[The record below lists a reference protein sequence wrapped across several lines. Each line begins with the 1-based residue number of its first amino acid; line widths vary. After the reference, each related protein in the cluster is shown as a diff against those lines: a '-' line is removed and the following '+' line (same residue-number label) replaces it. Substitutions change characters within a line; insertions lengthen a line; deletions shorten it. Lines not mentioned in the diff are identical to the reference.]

1 MRFRLLGAE
10 PKLQPLLP
18 LATGIILYAACH
30 LTHANP
36 YLAAFSAGAVLAHV
50 SPEAKASFEPL
61 GEALAELA
69 KFAALLVFGALLTP
83 QLFGDLSLGG
93 YAAVVLAIFLIRPA
107 SLLLS
112 LLGTGISRR
121 EKLVAAWFGPKGFA
135 SVVYGLLVLQS
146 GIPQAE
152 QAFTL
157 IAVCIAFSIIAHS
170 STDVP
175 IARAF
180 DVEDLAGIPD
190 GSDDTDAPTAHV
202 TTSTLGNRRTVND
215 WHSWAAIV
223 VFVGAYALIISEKI
237 HRVAVALG
245 GAGLMLAI
253 GATDDVSAFYSED
266 SGIDW
271 NVIFLLMGMMM
282 IVGVLKKTGMFEYLA
297 IWAVKRARAQP
308 FRVMAMLVVITAV
321 ASALL
326 DNVTTVL
333 LIAPV
338 TLLVCERLALPA
350 APFLIAEVMASNI
363 GGTATLVGDPPNI
376 IIASRA
382 GLTFNDFLVHLAPLS
397 AVLVVVLVAAVPG
410 DVPQD
415 LRLRRGPRRRDHGP
429 GGARGHQGPAAA
441 GPGPGRAG
449 PGGGGLRPAPGAALR
464 AQHRRA
470 ARRRAARRRL
480 HGRDRATSWP
490 RSSGPRWPSSPG
502 LFIMIGGLIDTGVI
516 GEISKALADAIGDNE
531 LGGSMTLLGA
541 SAVLSGIVDNIPY
554 VATMAPITSDLVH
567 NMGGASDHVM
577 WWALALGADL
587 GGNATA
593 IGASANVVVLGI
605 AERNRQ
611 PITFWQFTKYGLI
624 VTAVTVAISLGY
636 VWLRYFA
643 LG

>member
-1 MRFRLLGAE
+1 M
-10 PKLQPLLP
+10 
-18 LATGIILYAACH
+18 
-30 LTHANP
+30 
-36 YLAAFSAGAVLAHV
+36 
-50 SPEAKASFEPL
+50 
-61 GEALAELA
+61 
-69 KFAALLVFGALLTP
+69 
-83 QLFGDLSLGG
+83 
-93 YAAVVLAIFLIRPA
+93 
-107 SLLLS
+107 
-112 LLGTGISRR
+112 
-121 EKLVAAWFGPKGFA
+121 
-135 SVVYGLLVLQS
+135 
-146 GIPQAE
+146 
-152 QAFTL
+152 
-157 IAVCIAFSIIAHS
+157 
-170 STDVP
+170 
-175 IARAF
+175 
-180 DVEDLAGIPD
+180 
-190 GSDDTDAPTAHV
+190 
-202 TTSTLGNRRTVND
+202 ND
-215 WHSWAAIV
+215 WHSWAAIA

-266 SGIDW
+266 SGVDW

-297 IWAVKRARAQP
+297 IWSVKKAKAQP

-350 APFLIAEVMASNI
+350 APFLIAEVFASNI

-382 GLTFNDFLVHLAPLS
+382 GLTFNDFLVHLAPL
-397 AVLVVVLVAAVPG
+397 AVLLVVVLVALCRVMF
-410 DVPQD
+410 
-415 LRLRRGPRRRDHGP
+415 RRFFVYDED
-429 GGARGHQGPAAA
+429 
-441 GPGPGRAG
+441 
-449 PGGGGLRPAPGAALR
+449 
-464 AQHRRA
+464 RA
-470 ARRRAARRRL
+470 AEIMDLEEREAIKDPRL
-480 HGRDRATSWP
+480 LVQGLIVLALVVAGFVLHPVLHYEPSIVALLGAGLLIAVSTAETSEVLSEVEWP
-490 RSSGPRWPSSPG
+490 TLAFFAG

-516 GEISKALADAIGDNE
+516 DEVSKALADAIGTNE
-531 LGGSMTLLGA
+531 LGGSLTLLGA
-541 SAVLSGIVDNIPY
+541 SAVLSGVVDNIPY
-554 VATMAPITSDLVH
+554 VATMAPITGDLVH
-567 NMGGASDHVM
+567 NMGGGSDHVM

-643 LG
+643 LA